1 MQNIESVITSSKS
14 MEVRQTARF
23 VLLFTLAIAAVAMLV
38 TASHAT
44 GSVGKADLNGPWSLS
59 MNGNTGCGLVAMQA
73 TFSLNNGAGTAS
85 LTTHGQ
91 CGDSVVTGQA
101 VTVATINANGSGTLN
116 LACGVGCGWNFNI
129 QVSPDRS
136 TFSVVDVIATNP
148 NNYLSGVAIHQ

>member
-1 MQNIESVITSSKS
+1 MQNFGAAISSSKS
-14 MEVRQTARF
+14 TEVRHTARF

-59 MNGNTGCGLVAMQA
+59 MTGNTGCGLAAMQA
-73 TFSLNNGAGTAS
+73 TFSLNNGTGTAS
-85 LTTHGQ
+85 ITTHGQ
-91 CGDSVVTGQA
+91 CGDSVLTGQA
-101 VTVATINANGSGTLN
+101 FTIATISANGSGTAN

-136 TFSVVDVIATNP
+136 TFSVVDVAAANP

>member
-1 MQNIESVITSSKS
+1 MQIIGAAISSSKS
-14 MEVRQTARF
+14 TDVRRTARF
-23 VLLFTLAIAAVAMLV
+23 VLLFTMAIAAVAMLV

-59 MNGNTGCGLVAMQA
+59 MTGNTGCGLAAMQA
-73 TFSLNNGAGTAS
+73 TFSLNNGTGTAS
-85 LTTHGQ
+85 ITTHGQ

-101 VTVATINANGSGTLN
+101 ITIATISANGSGTAN

-136 TFSVVDVIATNP
+136 TFSVVDVTAANP
-148 NNYLSGVAIHQ
+148 NNYLAGVAVHQ